1 MPVESASS
9 VRAAAADHR
18 EAARQVA
25 HIQAAAI
32 ADSRRDQRVEEA
44 RSAAAA
50 RPRPQDR
57 ASDAPPPRGPSSGL
71 LLDVLV

>member
-18 EAARQVA
+18 AEARHVA
-25 HIQAAAI
+25 HAQAVAI
-32 ADSRRDQRVEEA
+32 ADSRRDQRVQEA
-44 RSAAAA
+44 RAAAAA

-57 ASDAPPPRGPSSGL
+57 AAHAPRGPSSGL